1 MCAEFGVLSN
11 RIKLTAPKMSMYRNL
26 LIDSGALACHLLH
39 LPGLSL
45 TSPGV
50 PLKIS
55 EEIVPPTHVHTLF
68 WERAECHKNSGFLH
82 SVRLSKRIKWVKE
95 NHQHNSV
102 FFSSASLSTH
112 PAFPRSFSDLPYSL
126 QCTGFSCG
134 YPVCTIW
141 GAPSLSIKRIS
152 GEIILPELALS
163 NSEPQ
168 NCRLGVSLP
177 DCELLLD
184 SLLSFINCWLVA
196 DCLAAATCYSAC
208 WINFPF

>member
-82 SVRLSKRIKWVKE
+82 SVRLSKRIKWVTE

-102 FFSSASLSTH
+102 FFHRPRFPLTQHSREAS
-112 PAFPRSFSDLPYSL
+112 
-126 QCTGFSCG
+126 QI
-134 YPVCTIW
+134 YPT
-141 GAPSLSIKRIS
+141 A
-152 GEIILPELALS
+152 
-163 NSEPQ
+163 
-168 NCRLGVSLP
+168 
-177 DCELLLD
+177 
-184 SLLSFINCWLVA
+184 
-196 DCLAAATCYSAC
+196 YSAPGSAVG
-208 WINFPF
+208 ILSVRFEERQVYQLRRFQEK